1 METYLFTVSV
11 NGERWCSEQKSTLQ
25 QIEDKGN
32 HPSALYPSCITPQK
46 AQSAFIHQVMLLILE
61 NKHVFLRKLFSKQKT
76 SRNHRLVFEGLVL
89 NAYKQSYTV

>member
-1 METYLFTVSV
+1 METYLFTVSL

-25 QIEDKGN
+25 QIEDKV
-32 HPSALYPSCITPQK
+32 PSALYPSCITPQK

-76 SRNHRLVFEGLVL
+76 SRNHRVVFEGLVL